1 MILDACNEISS
12 EGRSDQQL
20 DHIYD
25 NVLRNEP
32 AIRRV
37 ETGELEGQIN
47 TPEGLRRFE
56 KVLVIGLGQLGLPVA
71 KYLTERGFETY

>member
-1 MILDACNEISS
+1 MINVMILDACNEIGS

-32 AIRRV
+32 PIRRV

-47 TPEGLRRFE
+47 TPEELAP
-56 KVLVIGLGQLGLPVA
+56 L
-71 KYLTERGFETY
+71 

>member
-1 MILDACNEISS
+1 MILDACNEIGS

-47 TPEGLRRFE
+47 S
-56 KVLVIGLGQLGLPVA
+56 
-71 KYLTERGFETY
+71 